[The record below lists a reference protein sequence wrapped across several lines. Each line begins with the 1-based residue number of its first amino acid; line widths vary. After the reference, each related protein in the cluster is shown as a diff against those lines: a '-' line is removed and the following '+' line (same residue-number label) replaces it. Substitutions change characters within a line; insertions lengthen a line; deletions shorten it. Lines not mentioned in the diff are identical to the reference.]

1 MKGKIPDKVRLQ
13 HILDAI
19 QYIEKFSL
27 NKTREDFNNDLM
39 YRFSVERQ
47 LEIIGEAANNL
58 SSSLQQLHAQVPWQK
73 IISFRNFLIHEYFG
87 LDLDLVWSIVIDNL
101 PQLKKDIENILGNQ
115 LNSLDFHAS

>member
-87 LDLDLVWSIVIDNL
+87 LDLDLVWSIVTDNL